1 MDTTNNPKLDDST
14 AMTDTPQG
22 ERSVIANSW
31 LSQPEE
37 YVPSNTKSSG
47 LLHSEKTIKK
57 LLVRLQE
64 GETKISK
71 KHRIHPAVSLIS
83 LIVVLFILSYTSSIY
98 VVWIAGIVE
107 IIVILAR
114 LTGISIVKVLKTSFW
129 LLIFNAI
136 LYVPSIFLHTFN
148 WVFMVK
154 TSLILIATAGYAIN
168 TSVFDFLSALK
179 QLHAPRF
186 FIFQFDIFVKNLHVL
201 GLRLLLMLH
210 AVECRTVGDARSQR
224 KLWGVLVGNLYL
236 QMVELG
242 KEMYDALE
250 ARAFND
256 KYPYMVHKM
265 NGTDYAIIVFE
276 VLAIIGVVVLQTH
289 LR

>member
-1 MDTTNNPKLDDST
+1 MDTTHNPQLDDPT
-14 AMTDTPQG
+14 AIADTSQK
-22 ERSVIANSW
+22 EKSAIASSW
-31 LSQPEE
+31 LSQPEN

-64 GETKISK
+64 GDTKVNK

-83 LIVVLFILSYTSSIY
+83 LIVALFILSYTSSIY
-98 VVWIAGIVE
+98 VVWIVGIIEV
-107 IIVILAR
+107 IVVLVQ
-114 LTGISIVKVLKTSFW
+114 LSGISIVKVLKTSFW
-129 LLIFNAI
+129 LLIFNAL

-148 WVFMVK
+148 WVFLVK
-154 TSLILIATAGYAIN
+154 TSLILIATAAYAIN
-168 TSVFDFLSALK
+168 TSVFDFLCALK
-179 QLHAPRF
+179 QLHAPSF

-250 ARAFND
+250 ARAFNE
-256 KYPYMVHKM
+256 KYPYMVNKM
-265 NGTDYAIIVFE
+265 NTTDYVIIALE
-276 VLAIIGVVVLQTH
+276 VIALIGVIVLQT
-289 LR
+289 RMR